1 MVGSVYQ
8 DMDLVGFIRKHISEI
23 RGRILVVCSPCFVR
37 AIRSILRRA
46 NIESII
52 IDYFCSGQTTL
63 DGTYCYYKFLGISK
77 SQVKNIRYRGG
88 GWPNGIDITL
98 MMVAI

>member
-52 IDYFCSGQTTL
+52 IDYFVLVRQHWMVL
-63 DGTYCYYKFLGISK
+63 IVIISF
-77 SQVKNIRYRGG
+77 RY
-88 GWPNGIDITL
+88 IKITG
-98 MMVAI
+98 